1 MMKLSD
7 IKGRNVRIARASLA
21 AAVLLGV
28 ASHVAAE
35 EPPAIGFEC
44 PWDSKAQRF
53 SEAGDAIATVVP
65 GGNQFAVTSVFL
77 EETEYSWM
85 YLHHCPSDTL
95 LSIKFRNAD
104 HLEIESRFN
113 TLIDS
118 NTAYSMDQIG
128 ADLSKRGAIVKRSRG
143 DIGRCDCETL
153 KKEGY
158 LE

>member
-1 MMKLSD
+1 MMRFGN
-7 IKGRNVRIARASLA
+7 IIGRNVRIARASVA
-21 AAVLLGV
+21 AAILLGF
-28 ASHVAAE
+28 AGQVAAE
-35 EPPAIGFEC
+35 EPPAIWFEC

-53 SEAGDAIATVVP
+53 SNTGDAIATVVP
-65 GGNQFAVTSVFL
+65 GGNQFAVTSVFT
-77 EETEYSWM
+77 EEAEYSWM
-85 YLHHCPSDTL
+85 YLHHCPSDSL

-118 NTAYSMDQIG
+118 DTAYSMDQIG
-128 ADLSKRGAIVKRSRG
+128 ADLSKRGAIVERSRG